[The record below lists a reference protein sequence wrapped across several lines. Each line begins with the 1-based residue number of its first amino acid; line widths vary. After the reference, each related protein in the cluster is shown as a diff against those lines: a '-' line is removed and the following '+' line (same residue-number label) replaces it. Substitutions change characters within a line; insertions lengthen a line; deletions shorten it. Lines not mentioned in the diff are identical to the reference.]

1 MVYACCTCRNCAVG
15 SLTLLISSLYFP
27 LCLQSVFCLH
37 SIGQKKKLRENL
49 HLLLWGTHRQTSR
62 KREWK
67 THYPD
72 AVIYLN
78 IKRSTLWQTVTWLEF
93 ILTEQVFLETNQ
105 PTLHKY
111 YLWIKLNIQL
121 KLYVCRYRLVV
132 CFFVNLFPNLNADM
146 VLFQFSQVECSDLT
160 HQS

>member
-1 MVYACCTCRNCAVG
+1 MVYECCTCRNCAVG
-15 SLTLLISSLYFP
+15 SLTLLISFLYFP
-27 LCLQSVFCLH
+27 LCLKK
-37 SIGQKKKLRENL
+37 KKKLRENL
-49 HLLLWGTHRQTSR
+49 HLLLWGTHGQTSR

-67 THYPD
+67 MHYPD

-132 CFFVNLFPNLNADM
+132 FFVNLFPNLNADM